1 MSRDTQTKGEEPGS
15 PEAKNFLMAKR
26 KTQGK
31 YPLFSMIGGL
41 FTIVTISSDPSNSV
55 TAYFIIV
62 LEVLLS

>member
-55 TAYFIIV
+55 TA
-62 LEVLLS
+62 